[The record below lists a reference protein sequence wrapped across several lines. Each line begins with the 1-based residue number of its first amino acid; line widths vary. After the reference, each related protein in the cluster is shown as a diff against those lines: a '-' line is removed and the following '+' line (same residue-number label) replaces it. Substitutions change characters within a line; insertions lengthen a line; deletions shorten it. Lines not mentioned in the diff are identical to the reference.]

1 MKNILSVEC
10 AKKALFMVVGVLAI
24 MLSGFI
30 LALLMSLIPI
40 GYSDAEIE
48 TIGRMYYRGL
58 PWPYYVA
65 DGVSIMH
72 GFGMWLE
79 RFPINAVFWT
89 VVVAFLSCIPRRRM
103 NWRRVVVTALL
114 ALAIYG
120 AYYVYLFGES
130 FGQF

>member
-1 MKNILSVEC
+1 MKKKLLSALGCLVILLC
-10 AKKALFMVVGVLAI
+10 
-24 MLSGFI
+24 GFI
-30 LALLMSLIPI
+30 LALFMSLIPI

-72 GFGMWLE
+72 GAGMWLE
-79 RFPINAVFWT
+79 RFPVNAVFWT

-103 NWRRVVVTALL
+103 NWRRVAVTALI

-120 AYYVYLFGES
+120 TFYVYLVLV
-130 FGQF
+130 

>member
-1 MKNILSVEC
+1 MKNIFSAACVKAALLSV
-10 AKKALFMVVGVLAI
+10 VGMAAI

-30 LALLMSLIPI
+30 LALFMSLIPI

-79 RFPINAVFWT
+79 RFPVNAVFWT
-89 VVVAFLSCIPRRRM
+89 VVVAFLSCIPGRRM
-103 NWRRVVVTALL
+103 NWRRVAVTALI

-120 AYYVYLFGES
+120 AYYVYLVLV
-130 FGQF
+130 

>member
-1 MKNILSVEC
+1 MKNIFSGACV
-10 AKKALFMVVGVLAI
+10 KTALFSVVGMAAI

-30 LALLMSLIPI
+30 LALFMSLIPI

-72 GFGMWLE
+72 GAGMWLE
-79 RFPINAVFWT
+79 RFPVNAVFWT
-89 VVVAFLSCIPRRRM
+89 VAVAFISCIPGRRM
-103 NWRRVVVTALL
+103 NWCRVAVTALI

-120 AYYVYLFGES
+120 AYYVYLVLV
-130 FGQF
+130 

>member
-1 MKNILSVEC
+1 MKKILSAEC
-10 AKKALFMVVGVLAI
+10 AKKAFFSVVGVSAI
-24 MLSGFI
+24 MLSGFV
-30 LALLMSLIPI
+30 LALLMSQIPI
-40 GYSDAEIE
+40 GYSDAEVE
-48 TIGRMYYRGL
+48 TIGRMFYRGL

-79 RFPINAVFWT
+79 RFPVNAVFWT

-103 NWRRVVVTALL
+103 NWHRIVGAALI

-120 AYYVYLFGES
+120 TYYVYLHWE
-130 FGQF
+130 

>member
-1 MKNILSVEC
+1 MKNIFSAACVKTALLSVVG
-10 AKKALFMVVGVLAI
+10 MVAI

-30 LALLMSLIPI
+30 LALFMSLIPI

-79 RFPINAVFWT
+79 RLPVNAVFWT
-89 VVVAFLSCIPRRRM
+89 VVVAFLSCIPGRRM
-103 NWRRVVVTALL
+103 NWRRVAVTALI

-120 AYYVYLFGES
+120 AYYVYLYWE
-130 FGQF
+130 

>member
-1 MKNILSVEC
+1 MKNVLSAPRV
-10 AKKALFMVVGVLAI
+10 KTALFSVVGMVAI
-24 MLSGFI
+24 MVSGFI
-30 LALLMSLIPI
+30 LAVFMSLIPI

-58 PWPYYVA
+58 PCPYSVA

-79 RFPINAVFWT
+79 RFPVNAVFWT
-89 VVVAFLSCIPRRRM
+89 VAVAFISCIPGRRM
-103 NWRRVVVTALL
+103 NWRRVAVTALI

-120 AYYVYLFGES
+120 TFYVRLVWV
-130 FGQF
+130 

>member
-1 MKNILSVEC
+1 MKNILSAVC
-10 AKKALFMVVGVLAI
+10 VKTALFSVVGMVAI

-30 LALLMSLIPI
+30 LALFMSLIPI

-65 DGVSIMH
+65 DGMGIMR

-79 RFPINAVFWT
+79 RFPVNAVFWT
-89 VVVAFLSCIPRRRM
+89 VAVAFLSCIPRRKM
-103 NWRRVVVTALL
+103 NWHRVVGTALI

-120 AYYVYLFGES
+120 TYYVYLHWE
-130 FGQF
+130 

>member
-1 MKNILSVEC
+1 MKNIFSAACVKTALLSVVG
-10 AKKALFMVVGVLAI
+10 MVAI

-30 LALLMSLIPI
+30 LALFMSLIPI
-40 GYSDAEIE
+40 GHSDAEIE

-72 GFGMWLE
+72 GAGMWLE
-79 RFPINAVFWT
+79 RFPVNAVFWT
-89 VVVAFLSCIPRRRM
+89 VVVAFLSCIPGRRM
-103 NWRRVVVTALL
+103 NWRRVAVTALI

-120 AYYVYLFGES
+120 TFYVYLVLV
-130 FGQF
+130 

>member
-1 MKNILSVEC
+1 MKKISSAER
-10 AKKALFMVVGVLAI
+10 AKKATFSVVGASAI
-24 MLSGFI
+24 MLSGFA
-30 LALLMSLIPI
+30 LALLMSQLPI
-40 GYSDAEIE
+40 GYSDAEAE
-48 TIGRMYYRGL
+48 TIGRMFYRGL

-79 RFPINAVFWT
+79 RFPVNAVFWT

-103 NWRRVVVTALL
+103 SWHRIVGTALI

-120 AYYVYLFGES
+120 TCYVYLHWE
-130 FGQF
+130 